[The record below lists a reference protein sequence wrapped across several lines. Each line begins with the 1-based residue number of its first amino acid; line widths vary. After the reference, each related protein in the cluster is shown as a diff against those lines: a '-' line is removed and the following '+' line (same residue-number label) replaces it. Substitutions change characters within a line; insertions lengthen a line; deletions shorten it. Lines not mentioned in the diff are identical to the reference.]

1 MLERVRKEHY
11 SENALDRLPP
21 QNIEAEQAVLGAIL
35 LENESLSSAMEIMTS
50 NDFYRESHRKIFSA
64 MLDLYEKNEPI
75 DLITLTEQLSSKE
88 HLESIGGA
96 TYLSSIVNLVPTSA
110 NVKYHSKIVKDKA
123 ILRNLIT
130 TATEI
135 IRMGSMDSVLGLWTS

>member
-35 LENESLSSAMEIMTS
+35 LENESLSAAMEIMVPG
-50 NDFYRESHRKIFSA
+50 DFYRESHRKIFSA

-75 DLITLTEQLSSKE
+75 DLITLTEQLSSKD

-96 TYLSSIVNLVPTSA
+96 SYLSSIVNLVPTSA
-110 NVKYHSKIVKDKA
+110 NVKYHSKIVKDKS
-123 ILRNLIT
+123 IVRNLIT
-130 TATEI
+130 TAT
-135 IRMGSMDSVLGLWTS
+135 